1 MKSGI
6 TWRRT
11 FPECAPG
18 TDGVA
23 LFEGARHRPGAA
35 PGRAAARPEAL
46 DVERHRPDPRQ
57 TARLGRHAGR
67 SALAPSSHG
76 PPDRTLAG
84 AASAQADDERA
95 ATGLGPPPERAF
107 ISSGRPL
114 AFYMAGCAPL
124 RGRVLGKVA

>member
-84 AASAQADDERA
+84 AASAQADQEPRLVCVRGRQRVSWPGGKDERA
-95 ATGLGPPPERAF
+95 ATGLGPPLERAF
-107 ISSGRPL
+107 IS
-114 AFYMAGCAPL
+114 
-124 RGRVLGKVA
+124 